1 MKLLSHIILFSAIF
15 ILVACKGG
23 QNQAEE
29 EQTPT
34 NIKVLDSLPDDFID
48 AIGTVGD
55 GSSMNTLELILESG
69 DSVLIDCSAS
79 DILGGANV
87 GDRLA
92 ITYSTKGDYY
102 TMLTCVNMTSLQHL
116 WTQKGS
122 DGSEQSLEIDENG
135 RAITYDMNI
144 EYNGWS
150 LKDGQLLLYSPKQRA
165 SEQGAVA
172 DTFDIMELT
181 DERLVLMHGNLAT
194 EFERI
199 N

>member
-1 MKLLSHIILFSAIF
+1 MKLITRILFLSAIL
-15 ILVACKGG
+15 ILTGCKGG
-23 QNQAEE
+23 NSKVEEE
-29 EQTPT
+29 EQP
-34 NIKVLDSLPDDFID
+34 NIQSFDTLPDDFIN

-55 GSSMNTLELILESG
+55 GTSMNTLELILDEG
-69 DSVLIDCSAS
+69 DTVLVDCPVN
-79 DILGGANV
+79 DILGGATV

-92 ITYSTKGDYY
+92 VTYSTKDEYY

-116 WTQKGS
+116 WTQKGA
-122 DGSEQSLEIDENG
+122 DGTEQSLEINDNG
-135 RAITYDMNI
+135 RATTYDMNV

-181 DERLVLMHGNLAT
+181 DEHLVLMHGDLTT
-194 EFERI
+194 EFERT